1 MRGRLPGWS
10 VCRAVIAVAALY
22 ALALQLVLGA
32 AALAGTAGPD
42 NGLVHILCAPDSGEA
57 GGPSKPHPAHGHLPC
72 CQAAHVLPSLDVP
85 EPAHAAVIW
94 PPQRIALVAW
104 RAEIVALPRAPPGT
118 RPSPRAPPVV

>member
-22 ALALQLVLGA
+22 ALALQVVLGA

-42 NGLVHILCAPDSGEA
+42 GGLVHVLCAPDASDPDA
-57 GGPSKPHPAHGHLPC
+57 PAKPHPAHLPC

-85 EPAHAAVIW
+85 EPGH
-94 PPQRIALVAW
+94 ALVAW
-104 RAEIVALPRAPPGT
+104 PPDRIAPVAWRPEIVALPRAPPGT